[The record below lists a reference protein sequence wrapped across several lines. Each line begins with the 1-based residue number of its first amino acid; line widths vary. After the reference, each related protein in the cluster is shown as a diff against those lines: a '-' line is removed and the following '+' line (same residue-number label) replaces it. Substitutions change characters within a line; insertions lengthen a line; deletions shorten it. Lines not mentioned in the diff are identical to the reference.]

1 MKCNEGSSGF
11 HGFPE
16 ELEPKD
22 CDAGVVNCAKI
33 TGSKYLRLLTKSS
46 IICYHAA
53 INAESVRAWSCGLK
67 TEQSNCVSGI
77 PDGMLDVGE
86 TVDGALTCFCTG
98 DLCNGEHFCDGC
110 VAGSGVGMIAASILT
125 TLVMAIMI

>member
-1 MKCNEGSSGF
+1 M
-11 HGFPE
+11 
-16 ELEPKD
+16 
-22 CDAGVVNCAKI
+22 
-33 TGSKYLRLLTKSS
+33 
-46 IICYHAA
+46 
-53 INAESVRAWSCGLK
+53 
-67 TEQSNCVSGI
+67 SGI